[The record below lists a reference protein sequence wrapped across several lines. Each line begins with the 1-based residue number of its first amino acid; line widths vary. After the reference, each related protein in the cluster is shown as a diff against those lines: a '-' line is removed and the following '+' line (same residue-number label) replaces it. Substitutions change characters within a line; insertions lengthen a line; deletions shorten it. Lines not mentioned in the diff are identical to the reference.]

1 MNEVNGIAISINYS
15 NMIIWYNTLA
25 NWQQCCLWVLIIL
38 SVAGILR
45 LIYMCYRICWYDKH
59 LVELYIENAR
69 DYATKFRNNLNN
81 AAEGEFLVRKVN
93 EVSRIL
99 DEKIYNMPALEYADK
114 IKYADIYHVAI
125 LDDLVRKIYAN
136 YLHWDEKRK
145 TQRNLLLLQLFL
157 PFAFWPFRGI
167 EAFLLFLSEV
177 LEIIGI
183 KSFKT
188 NGKSV
193 LILSVAGGI
202 LGFLGNMASIL
213 SFLGIRFAE

>member
-1 MNEVNGIAISINYS
+1 MTV
-15 NMIIWYNTLA
+15 WYNTLPI
-25 NWQQCCLWVLIIL
+25 WQQYCLWVLIIL

-45 LIYMCYRICWYDKH
+45 LLYMCYRVCWYDKH
-59 LVELYIENAR
+59 IVELYIENAR
-69 DYATKFRNNLNN
+69 DYATKFRNNINN
-81 AAEGEFLVRKVN
+81 ADEGEFLVRKAD

-99 DEKIYNMPALEYADK
+99 EEKIYDMPALEYAGK

-125 LDDLVRKIYAN
+125 LDDLARKICAN

-177 LEIIGI
+177 LQIIGI
-183 KSFKT
+183 KSFNT

-193 LILSVAGGI
+193 LILSVALGI

-213 SFLGIRFAE
+213 SFLGVSLGNS

>member
-1 MNEVNGIAISINYS
+1 MTV
-15 NMIIWYNTLA
+15 WYNTLV

-45 LIYMCYRICWYDKH
+45 LLYMCYRVCWYDKH
-59 LVELYIENAR
+59 MVELYIENAR

-81 AAEGEFLVRKVN
+81 AEEGAFLVRKAN

-99 DEKIYNMPALEYADK
+99 EEKIYDMPALEYASK
-114 IKYADIYHVAI
+114 IKYAAIYNVVI
-125 LDDLVRKIYAN
+125 LEDLVRKIYAN

-177 LEIIGI
+177 LQIIGI
-183 KSFKT
+183 KSYNI
-188 NGKSV
+188 NGKTV

-202 LGFLGNMASIL
+202 IGFLGNMASIL
-213 SFLGIRFAE
+213 SFFGVGPSK

>member
-1 MNEVNGIAISINYS
+1 
-15 NMIIWYNTLA
+15 
-25 NWQQCCLWVLIIL
+25 
-38 SVAGILR
+38 
-45 LIYMCYRICWYDKH
+45 MCYRVCWYDKH
-59 LVELYIENAR
+59 MVELYIENAR

-81 AAEGEFLVRKVN
+81 AEEGAFLVRKAN

-99 DEKIYNMPALEYADK
+99 EEKIYDMPALEYASK
-114 IKYADIYHVAI
+114 IKYAAIYNVVI
-125 LDDLVRKIYAN
+125 LEDLVRKIYAN

-177 LEIIGI
+177 LQIIGI
-183 KSFKT
+183 KSYNI
-188 NGKSV
+188 NGKTV

-202 LGFLGNMASIL
+202 IGFLGNMASIL
-213 SFLGIRFAE
+213 SFFGVGPSK

>member
-1 MNEVNGIAISINYS
+1 ML
-15 NMIIWYNTLA
+15 IWYNTLEV
-25 NWQQCCLWVLIIL
+25 WQQFCLWLLIIL
-38 SVAGILR
+38 SATGIIR
-45 LIYMCYRICWYDKH
+45 LLYLCYRVCWYDKH

-81 AAEGEFLVRKVN
+81 AGEGEFLVRKSN
-93 EVSRIL
+93 EVSHIL
-99 DEKIYNMPALEYADK
+99 EEKIYDMPVLEYVGE
-114 IKYADIYHVAI
+114 IKYANIYNI
-125 LDDLVRKIYAN
+125 TIFDNLVRKIYAN
-136 YLHWDEKRK
+136 YLNWDEKRK
-145 TQRNLLLLQLFL
+145 YQRNLLLLQLFL

-177 LEIIGI
+177 LQIIGI
-183 KSFKT
+183 KLFNT

-213 SFLGIRFAE
+213 SFLGFDLSK

>member
-1 MNEVNGIAISINYS
+1 ML
-15 NMIIWYNTLA
+15 IWYNTLEV
-25 NWQQCCLWVLIIL
+25 WQQFCLWLLIIL
-38 SVAGILR
+38 SATGIIR
-45 LIYMCYRICWYDKH
+45 LMYLCYRVCWYDKH

-81 AAEGEFLVRKVN
+81 AGEGEFLVRKSN
-93 EVSRIL
+93 EVSHIL
-99 DEKIYNMPALEYADK
+99 GEKIFDMPVLEYAGK
-114 IKYADIYHVAI
+114 IKYANIYNVTI
-125 LDDLVRKIYAN
+125 LDNLVRKIYAN
-136 YLHWDEKRK
+136 YLNWDEKRK
-145 TQRNLLLLQLFL
+145 YQRNLLLLQLFL

-177 LEIIGI
+177 LQIIGI
-183 KSFKT
+183 KLFNT

-213 SFLGIRFAE
+213 SFLGFDLSK